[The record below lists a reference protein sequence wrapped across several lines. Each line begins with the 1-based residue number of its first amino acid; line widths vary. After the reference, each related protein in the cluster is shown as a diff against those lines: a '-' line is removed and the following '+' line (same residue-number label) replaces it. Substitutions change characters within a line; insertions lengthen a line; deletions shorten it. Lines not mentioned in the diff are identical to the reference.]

1 MKFLA
6 EKEAPKI
13 LAVVAILCLM
23 AGGYLISRRK
33 ARVAEA
39 AKLPFYNVQ
48 LEELADGDYFGK
60 TYTSFL
66 HLQLKVIIEN
76 HKIKDIVV
84 LEAEGLDSETA
95 KPILQEM
102 IAQNSVVVSAIKGAE
117 LGSLV
122 YISCVD
128 GALHNGRL

>member
-102 IAQNSVVVSAIKGAE
+102 IAQNSVVVPAIKGAE

>member
-6 EKEAPKI
+6 GKETTKI

-48 LEELADGDYFGK
+48 LEDLADGDYFGK

-76 HKIKDIVV
+76 HKIKDILV

-102 IAQNSVVVSAIKGAE
+102 ISQNSVVVPAIKGAE